1 MNASFRWA
9 TFVAFVSVVVL
20 SNTPAATVAQQPT
33 TQPLVSAPRG
43 GAPMQQA
50 GDKLAVIDINY
61 IFKNHDRFKQMAKEW
76 KGDVQRAEAEMKAQ
90 NSGIANGVEELKRWE
105 PGSAEFKNLEESIAQ
120 KRADLQVKMQIKKK
134 NLMLREAKMYLEV
147 YNEIREQVAYFARQN
162 GITLVL
168 RFSSGQV
175 NSEDPRQIQTALLKP
190 VVFQDRIDI
199 TQPILNRLNPPK
211 NARRTQPQQ
220 NTPGRTTTNPRSR

>member
-1 MNASFRWA
+1 MNDSFHWA
-9 TFVAFVSVVVL
+9 TFVAFVSIVVS
-20 SNTPAATVAQQPT
+20 SNTPTATFAQQGATP
-33 TQPLVSAPRG
+33 PLASAPDG
-43 GAPMQQA
+43 ITPAQQS

-61 IFKNHDRFKQMAKEW
+61 IFKNHDRFKQMAKDW

-90 NSGIANGVEELKRWE
+90 NSGITNGVEELKRWE

-134 NLMLREAKMYLEV
+134 ELMLREAKMYLEV

-199 TQPILNRLNPPK
+199 TQPILNRLNPPRS
-211 NARRTQPQQ
+211 ARRTQPQQ
-220 NTPGRTTTNPRSR
+220 NAPGRSTTNPRPR

>member
-9 TFVAFVSVVVL
+9 TFVAFVSIVVL
-20 SNTPAATVAQQPT
+20 SSTPATTIAQQRA
-33 TQPLVSAPRG
+33 TQPLAAAQRG
-43 GAPMQQA
+43 VGPAQPM
-50 GDKLAVIDINY
+50 GDKLAVIDINF
-61 IFKNHDRFKQMAKEW
+61 IFKNHDRFKQMAKDW
-76 KGDVQRAEAEMKAQ
+76 KADVQRAEAEMKAQ
-90 NSGIANGVEELKRWE
+90 NSGITNGVEELKRWE

-120 KRADLQVKMQIKKK
+120 KRADLQVKMQLKKK
-134 NLMLREAKMYLEV
+134 ELMLREAKMYLEV

-199 TQPILNRLNPPK
+199 TQPILNRLNPPR
-211 NARRTQPQQ
+211 NATRPRSQQ
-220 NTPGRTTTNPRSR
+220 NPPGRSTAKPRTR

>member
-33 TQPLVSAPRG
+33 TPRG
-43 GAPMQQA
+43 VAPMQQA

-61 IFKNHDRFKQMAKEW
+61 IFKNHDRFKQMSKDW

-105 PGSAEFKNLEESIAQ
+105 PGSTEFKNLEESIAQ

-147 YNEIREQVAYFARQN
+147 Y
-162 GITLVL
+162 G
-168 RFSSGQV
+168 
-175 NSEDPRQIQTALLKP
+175 
-190 VVFQDRIDI
+190 
-199 TQPILNRLNPPK
+199 
-211 NARRTQPQQ
+211 RRTR
-220 NTPGRTTTNPRSR
+220 GLLS

>member
-1 MNASFRWA
+1 MNVSFRWA

-20 SNTPAATVAQQPT
+20 SNTPTATVAQQPT
-33 TQPLVSAPRG
+33 TQPPVSAARG
-43 GAPMQQA
+43 VAPIQQA

-61 IFKNHDRFKQMAKEW
+61 IFKNHDRFKQMAKDW

-147 YNEIREQVAYFARQN
+147 YNEIREQVAYFSRQN

-199 TQPILNRLNPPK
+199 TQPILNRLNPPR
-211 NARRTQPQQ
+211 NAKRTQPQQ
-220 NTPGRTTTNPRSR
+220 NAPGRTTTNPRSR

>member
-1 MNASFRWA
+1 VNASFRWA
-9 TFVAFVSVVVL
+9 TFVAFVSVVL
-20 SNTPAATVAQQPT
+20 SNTPTATVAQQPT
-33 TQPLVSAPRG
+33 TQPPGSAARG
-43 GAPMQQA
+43 VAPMQQA

-61 IFKNHDRFKQMAKEW
+61 IFKNHDRFKQMAKDW

-147 YNEIREQVAYFARQN
+147 YNEIREQVAYFSRQN

-199 TQPILNRLNPPK
+199 TQSILNRLNPPR
-211 NARRTQPQQ
+211 NAKRTQPQQ